1 MAIYEDSKTQRLSN
15 EEALQDVGDM
25 HLAKAEVTRLFSFM
39 QDEIVDLVGFTASPI
54 PIEGATIEVK
64 SGSSRKAWDHQSLAE
79 DVAQAF
85 FAQTLLKKTTAN
97 IITVDGGNIEASL
110 R

>member
-1 MAIYEDSKTQRLSN
+1 MEI
-15 EEALQDVGDM
+15 
-25 HLAKAEVTRLFSFM
+25 AKKYNLF
-39 QDEIVDLVGFTASPI
+39 VV
-54 PIEGATIEVK
+54 
-64 SGSSRKAWDHQSLAE
+64 E